1 MKFTSILTAGAMLLT
16 GLALVAAEPA
26 LAAAKKKAQPACAAH
41 AQTFSW
47 GGIFTNPPP
56 QPNGCAPPV
65 YAYGKF
71 IGQDPDPNIRFQLQR
86 DPDSGYQQIY

>member
-1 MKFTSILTAGAMLLT
+1 MKFTSILTAGAMLLA

-26 LAAAKKKAQPACAAH
+26 LARAKKKVQPACATQP
-41 AQTFSW
+41 QTFSW
-47 GGIFTNPPP
+47 TGIFTNPTP

-65 YAYGKF
+65 YAYGKY

-86 DPDSGYQQIY
+86 DPDSGYQPFH